1 MRTDVENF
9 LVENALNGTGDSV
22 GDDDFGVSYG
32 WLDLE
37 GDLDTIGFP
46 EDILEQSQ
54 DEVES
59 RFAIISLD
67 KDGFVSWEIFDERE
81 EMMEQFREYENAY
94 VEFIDR

>member
-9 LVENALNGTGDSV
+9 LVENALSGVGDSV
-22 GDDDFGVSYG
+22 GDDEFGVSYG

-37 GDLDTIGFP
+37 GELETSGFP
-46 EDILEQSQ
+46 EDIIEQAQ

-59 RFAIISLD
+59 RFLIVSLD

-81 EMMEQFREYENAY
+81 EMMEQFREYENDY

>member
-9 LVENALNGTGDSV
+9 LVENALDGIGESV

-37 GDLDTIGFP
+37 GELETSGFP
-46 EDILEQSQ
+46 EDIIEQAQ

-59 RFAIISLD
+59 RFTIVSLD
-67 KDGFVSWEIFDERE
+67 KFGFVSWEIFDDRE
-81 EMMEQFREYENAY
+81 EMMEQFREYENTY
-94 VEFIDR
+94 VEFLDR